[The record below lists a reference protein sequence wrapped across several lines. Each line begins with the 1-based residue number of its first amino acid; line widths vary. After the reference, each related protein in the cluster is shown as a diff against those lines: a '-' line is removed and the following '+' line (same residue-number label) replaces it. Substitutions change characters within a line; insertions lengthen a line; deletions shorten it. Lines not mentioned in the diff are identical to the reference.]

1 MPAAIPAQTRSWST
15 RSGALEPFLAMEVL
29 ERAAELE
36 REGIDIAHLEIGEPE
51 FAPPAA
57 ATRAC
62 AEALAR
68 DDTNYTD
75 SRGLWP
81 LREAI
86 AANLEARFDTSVA
99 PERILVTQGT
109 SSAMT
114 LAFACLIEPGD
125 EVLIP
130 TPHYPCYPNFVRFYG
145 GRPVFVP
152 TEAREGWHLDPN
164 RVAAAVTP
172 RTRAIIVGSPANPT
186 GAVQPPEVME
196 RLAALGPTLVSDEIY
211 DGLLYDG
218 RRTTSAL
225 GVSDDAF
232 VLDGFSKRYAMTGFR
247 LGWVVAPQDALRRLQ
262 ILQQN
267 LFISANAFVQ
277 HAGLAALAE
286 GDEMTREMLGQLT
299 ARRTRLVDGLR
310 SLGFGIAGDPEGAF
324 YVLADA
330 SAFGRDSRAL
340 AFELLER
347 AHVGVTPGIDF
358 GEAAEGWLRFCYA
371 VDERTIDTAL
381 ERLAPVLAQKRS
393 GARAAPRAKARSGA
407 A

>member
-1 MPAAIPAQTRSWST
+1 MSAADPHNPRSWST
-15 RSGALEPFLAMEVL
+15 RSAVLEPFLAMEVL

-36 REGIDIAHLEIGEPE
+36 RQGADIAHLEVGEPE

-62 AEALAR
+62 VDALAR
-68 DDTNYTD
+68 DETSYTD

-86 AANLEARFDTSVA
+86 VADLARRFSRSVS
-99 PERILVTQGT
+99 PDRVLVTQGT

-125 EVLIP
+125 EVIIP

-145 GRPVFVP
+145 GEPVFVP
-152 TEAREGWHLDPN
+152 TSAEDGWHIDPD
-164 RVAAAVTP
+164 RVASLVTP
-172 RTRAIIVGSPANPT
+172 RTRAIVVGSPANPT
-186 GAVQPPEVME
+186 GAVQPRAVVE
-196 RLAALGPTLVSDEIY
+196 RLAELGPTLLSDEIY

-218 RRTTSAL
+218 AEMTSAL
-225 GVSDDAF
+225 ELSDEAF
-232 VLDGFSKRYAMTGFR
+232 VFDGFSKRYAMTGFR
-247 LGWVVAPQDALRRLQ
+247 LGWVVAPQAVMRRLQ

-267 LFISANAFVQ
+267 LFISASSFVQ
-277 HAGLAALAE
+277 RAGIAALEE
-286 GDEMTREMLGQLT
+286 GASMTAAMLE
-299 ARRTRLVDGLR
+299 ACSERRGLLVDGLR
-310 SLGFGIAGDPEGAF
+310 RLGFGIDRPPEGAF

-330 SAFGRDSRAL
+330 TAFGTDSRAL

-358 GEAAEGWLRFCYA
+358 GEAAEGRLRFCYA
-371 VDERTIDTAL
+371 LNRETIETAFSRL
-381 ERLAPVLAQKRS
+381 EPILEEIRSRPVVRREGGS
-393 GARAAPRAKARSGA
+393 G
-407 A
+407 